1 MNDML
6 LLGAEI
12 GHYFEMK
19 ARAVMRMRRI
29 YEKFI
34 WKLKQVKANTFF
46 NILLIAKNYFY

>member
-19 ARAVMRMRRI
+19 ARAVMRMRRL

-34 WKLKQVKANTFF
+34 WKLICITNE
-46 NILLIAKNYFY
+46 LIQS